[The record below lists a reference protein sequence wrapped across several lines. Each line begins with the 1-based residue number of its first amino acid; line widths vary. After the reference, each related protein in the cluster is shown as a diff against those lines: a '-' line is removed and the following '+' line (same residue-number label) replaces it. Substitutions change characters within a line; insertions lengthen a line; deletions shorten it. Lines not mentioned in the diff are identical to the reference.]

1 VGRALY
7 EVRPFFEKRSYM
19 QQKDVPE
26 VLGSKGVSVEVVE
39 ELSEF
44 KGEPAWLTEKRLEAW
59 RTFEKMSMPTLRDE
73 AWRYTDISD
82 VKIEDFAPY
91 TPSADVSSEEDL
103 PDAVRALIREGEEN
117 SALLVQH
124 NSETA
129 YSRVDEK
136 LLQKGIVFTDLHT
149 ALREHEGLIKERLF
163 GLVPMDYD
171 KFAALSAAAFSGGSF
186 LYVPRGVD
194 VEVPIQSYRWL
205 DVVGSIMPRTLVVV
219 EEGASVTYID
229 EYASADGEEPAFSN
243 GAVELYVGQGASLRY
258 VSLQNWERNVLH
270 FNTIRSS
277 TEKDATI
284 NSLVVSLGSQL
295 SRTNVEAGL
304 VASGSDS
311 EMLGLYFA
319 DSNQLLDHHTLQ
331 DHISPNAHSDL
342 LYKGALRDES
352 LTVFS
357 GLIRVEPGAQKTD
370 AYQTNRNIIL
380 GTDEAFA
387 VSLPNLEIMAD
398 DVKCSHGSTTGQVDE
413 TELFYLMSR
422 GIPRREAEKLV
433 VFGFFGEVTSRIPLP
448 GLKEKLDR
456 AIEGK
461 IGLGFE
467 ERVA

>member
-1 VGRALY
+1 MSTSG
-7 EVRPFFEKRSYM
+7 
-19 QQKDVPE
+19 VPE
-26 VLGSKGVSVEVVE
+26 VLKSKGVSAETVKA
-39 ELSEF
+39 LSAF
-44 KGEPAWLTEKRLEAW
+44 KDEPSWLTEKRLSAW
-59 RTFEKMSMPTLRDE
+59 RTFEKTPMPTLRDE

-82 VKIEDFAPY
+82 VRIEDFLPY
-91 TPSADVSSEEDL
+91 ASSPDVKSEEDL
-103 PDAVRALIREGEEN
+103 PDAVRRLIREGEEN

-124 NSETA
+124 NSETTF
-129 YSRVDEK
+129 SRVDEE
-136 LLQKGIVFTDLHT
+136 LARKGVVFTDLHT
-149 ALREHEGLIKERLF
+149 ALADHEELVKEKLF
-163 GLVPMDYD
+163 GLVPGDYD
-171 KFAALSAAAFSGGSF
+171 KFAALSAAAFAGGSF
-186 LYVPRGVD
+186 LYVPRGVG

-205 DVVGSIMPRTLVVV
+205 DVVGSIMPRTLVIV
-219 EEGASVTYID
+219 EEGASVAYID
-229 EYASADGEEPAFSN
+229 EYASADGEDPAFSN
-243 GAVELYVGQGASLRY
+243 GAVELYVGEGASLRY

-270 FNTIRSS
+270 FNTIRSQ

-284 NSLVVSLGSQL
+284 RSLVVSFGSQL
-295 SRTNVEAGL
+295 SRTNIEAGL
-304 VASGSDS
+304 SASGGDS

-319 DSNQLLDHHTLQ
+319 DQNQVLDHHTLQ
-331 DHISPNAHSDL
+331 DHIAPNAHSDL

-352 LTVFS
+352 IAVFS

-370 AYQTNRNIIL
+370 AYQTNRNLIL
-380 GTDEAFA
+380 GTDDAFA

-413 TELFYLMSR
+413 TDLFYLMSR

-433 VFGFFGEVTSRIPLP
+433 VFGFFGEITSRIPLK

>member
-1 VGRALY
+1 MSANV
-7 EVRPFFEKRSYM
+7 
-19 QQKDVPE
+19 VPE
-26 VLGSKGVSVEVVE
+26 VLKSKGISTETVKA
-39 ELSEF
+39 LSSY
-44 KGEPAWLTEKRLEAW
+44 KDEPNWLTEKRLEAW
-59 RTFEKMSMPTLRDE
+59 RSFEALPMPTLRDE

-82 VKIEDFAPY
+82 VRIEDFFPYAPS
-91 TPSADVSSEEDL
+91 PDVASEEDL
-103 PDAVRALIREGEEN
+103 PEAVRKLIREGEEN

-124 NSETA
+124 NSEMA
-129 YSRVDEK
+129 FSRVDEE
-136 LLQKGIVFTDLHT
+136 LERKGVIFTDLHT
-149 ALREHEGLIKERLF
+149 ALVEHEDLVKERLF
-163 GLVPMDYD
+163 GLVPGNYD
-171 KFAALSAAAFSGGSF
+171 KFAALSAAAFAGGSF

-194 VEVPIQSYRWL
+194 VELPIQSYRWL
-205 DVVGSIMPRTLVVV
+205 DAVGSIMPRSLVVV
-219 EEGASVTYID
+219 EAGSSVTYID
-229 EYASADGEEPAFSN
+229 EYASADAEDPAFSN
-243 GAVELYVGQGASLRY
+243 GAVELYVGEGSSLRY
-258 VSLQNWERNVLH
+258 VSLQNWERNMLH
-270 FNTIRSS
+270 FNTIRSH

-284 NSLVVSLGSQL
+284 KSLVVSFGSQL

-304 VASGSDS
+304 TAPGSDS

-319 DSNQLLDHHTLQ
+319 DQNQVLDHHTLQ
-331 DHISPNAHSDL
+331 DHIAPNAHSDL

-352 LTVFS
+352 MAVFS

-370 AYQTNRNIIL
+370 AYQTNRNLIL
-380 GTDEAFA
+380 GTDDAFA

-413 TELFYLMSR
+413 SDLFYLMSR

-433 VFGFFGEVTSRIPLP
+433 VFGFFGEITSRIPLR

>member
-1 VGRALY
+1 MSTNG
-7 EVRPFFEKRSYM
+7 
-19 QQKDVPE
+19 VPE
-26 VLGSKGVSVEVVE
+26 VLKSKGISAETVKA
-39 ELSEF
+39 LSSF
-44 KGEPAWLTEKRLEAW
+44 KSEPGWLTERRLEAW
-59 RTFEKMSMPTLRDE
+59 RSFDSLPMPTLRDE

-82 VKIEDFAPY
+82 VRIEDFLPYAPS
-91 TPSADVSSEEDL
+91 PDVSREADL
-103 PDAVRALIREGEEN
+103 PDAVQKLIEEGEEN

-129 YSRVDEK
+129 FSRVDEE
-136 LLQKGIVFTDLHT
+136 LARKGVVFTDLHT
-149 ALREHEGLIKERLF
+149 ALEQNEDLVKEKLF
-163 GLVPMDYD
+163 GLVPGDYD
-171 KFAALSAAAFSGGSF
+171 KFAALSAAAFAGGSF
-186 LYVPRGVD
+186 LHVPRGVD
-194 VEVPIQSYRWL
+194 VELPIQSYRWL
-205 DVVGSIMPRTLVVV
+205 GVVGSIMPRTLVVV

-229 EYASADGEEPAFSN
+229 EYASVDDEDPAFSN
-243 GAVELYVGQGASLRY
+243 GAVELYVGEGADLRY
-258 VSLQNWERNVLH
+258 VSLQNWERNMLH
-270 FNTIRSS
+270 FNTIRSK

-284 NSLVVSLGSQL
+284 NSLVVSFGSQL

-304 VASGSDS
+304 TAAGSDS

-319 DSNQLLDHHTLQ
+319 DQNL
-331 DHISPNAHSDL
+331 
-342 LYKGALRDES
+342 
-352 LTVFS
+352 
-357 GLIRVEPGAQKTD
+357 
-370 AYQTNRNIIL
+370 IL
-380 GTDEAFA
+380 GTDDAFA

-433 VFGFFGEVTSRIPLP
+433 VFGFFGEVTGRVPLG

>member
-1 VGRALY
+1 MSAKG
-7 EVRPFFEKRSYM
+7 
-19 QQKDVPE
+19 VPE
-26 VLGSKGVSVEVVE
+26 VLKSKGISE
-39 ELSEF
+39 ETVKALSSL
-44 KGEPAWLTEKRLEAW
+44 KSEPGWLAEKRLEAW
-59 RTFEKMSMPTLRDE
+59 RSFESLPMPTLRDE

-82 VKIEDFAPY
+82 VRIEDFLPY
-91 TPSADVSSEEDL
+91 SPSPDVESEDDL
-103 PDAVRALIREGEEN
+103 PEAVRRLIREGEEN

-124 NSETA
+124 NSETT
-129 YSRVDEK
+129 YSRVDED
-136 LLQKGIVFTDLHT
+136 LASKGVVFTDLHT
-149 ALREHEGLIKERLF
+149 ALAEHEDLVKEKLF
-163 GLVPMDYD
+163 GLVPGDYD
-171 KFAALSAAAFSGGSF
+171 KFAALSAAAFAGGSF

-194 VEVPIQSYRWL
+194 VEIPIQSYRWL
-205 DVVGSIMPRTLVVV
+205 DVVGSIMPRTLVIV
-219 EEGASVTYID
+219 EEGASVAYID
-229 EYASADGEEPAFSN
+229 EYASADGEDPAFSN
-243 GAVELYVGQGASLRY
+243 GAVELYVGEGSNLRY

-270 FNTIRSS
+270 FNTIRSQ
-277 TEKDATI
+277 TEKDAAVR
-284 NSLVVSLGSQL
+284 SLVVSFGSQL

-304 VASGSDS
+304 SASGGDS

-319 DSNQLLDHHTLQ
+319 DQNQVLDHHTLQ
-331 DHISPNAHSDL
+331 DHIAPNAHSDL

-352 LTVFS
+352 MAVFS

-370 AYQTNRNIIL
+370 AYQTNRNLIL
-380 GTDEAFA
+380 GTDDAFA

-413 TELFYLMSR
+413 TDLFYLMSR

-433 VFGFFGEVTSRIPLP
+433 VFGFFGEITSRIPLK

>member
-1 VGRALY
+1 MSANG
-7 EVRPFFEKRSYM
+7 
-19 QQKDVPE
+19 VPE
-26 VLGSKGVSVEVVE
+26 VLKSKGISEDTVKA
-39 ELSEF
+39 LSSL
-44 KGEPAWLTEKRLEAW
+44 KGEPGWLTEKRLEAW
-59 RTFEKMSMPTLRDE
+59 RTFESLPMPTLRDE

-82 VKIEDFAPY
+82 VRIEDFLPY
-91 TPSADVSSEEDL
+91 SPSPDVETEEDL
-103 PDAVRALIREGEEN
+103 PDAVRRLIREGEEN

-124 NSETA
+124 NSETT
-129 YSRVDEK
+129 YSRIDEE
-136 LLQKGIVFTDLHT
+136 LARKGVVFTDLHT
-149 ALREHEGLIKERLF
+149 AIAEHEELVKEKLF
-163 GLVPMDYD
+163 GLVPGDYD
-171 KFAALSAAAFSGGSF
+171 KFAALSAAAFAGGSF
-186 LYVPRGVD
+186 LYVPRGVE

-205 DVVGSIMPRTLVVV
+205 DVVGSIMPRTLVIV
-219 EEGASVTYID
+219 EESASVAYID
-229 EYASADGEEPAFSN
+229 EYASADGEDPAFSN
-243 GAVELYVGQGASLRY
+243 GAVELYVGEGASLRY

-270 FNTIRSS
+270 FNTIRSQ

-284 NSLVVSLGSQL
+284 RSLVVSFGSQL

-304 VASGSDS
+304 SAAGGDS

-319 DSNQLLDHHTLQ
+319 DQNQVLDHHTLQ
-331 DHISPNAHSDL
+331 DHIAPNAHSDL

-352 LTVFS
+352 IAVFS

-370 AYQTNRNIIL
+370 AYQTNRNLIL
-380 GTDEAFA
+380 GTDDAFA

-413 TELFYLMSR
+413 TDLFYLMSR

-433 VFGFFGEVTSRIPLP
+433 VFGFFGEITSRIPLK

>member
-1 VGRALY
+1 
-7 EVRPFFEKRSYM
+7 M
-19 QQKDVPE
+19 QKNGVPE
-26 VLGSKGVSVEVVE
+26 VLKNKGISAEVVE
-39 ELSEF
+39 TLSRF
-44 KGEPAWLTEKRLEAW
+44 KNEPAWLTEKRLEAW
-59 RTFEKMSMPTLRDE
+59 RAFEQMPMPTLRDE

-82 VKIEDFAPY
+82 MKIEDFAPY
-91 TPSADVSSEEDL
+91 APSPDVADEGDL
-103 PDAVRALIREGEEN
+103 PETVQKLIKEGEEN
-117 SALLVQH
+117 SALVVHH
-124 NSETA
+124 NSEMT
-129 YSRVDEK
+129 YSRVDEE
-136 LLQKGIVFTDLHT
+136 LEAKGVVFTDLHT
-149 ALREHEGLIKERLF
+149 ALAEHEELVKEKLF
-163 GLVPMDYD
+163 GLVPAGYD

-194 VEVPIQSYRWL
+194 VEMLVQSYHWL
-205 DVVGSIMPRTLVVV
+205 DVLGSIMPRTLVVV

-243 GAVELYVGQGASLRY
+243 VAVELYAGEGASLRY
-258 VSLQNWERNVLH
+258 VSLQSWERNVLH

-284 NSLVVSLGSQL
+284 RSLVVSSGSQL

-304 VASGSDS
+304 VATGSDS

-319 DSNQLLDHHTLQ
+319 DSSQVLDHHTLQ

-433 VFGFFGEVTSRIPLP
+433 VFGFFGEVTSRIPLR

>member
-1 VGRALY
+1 
-7 EVRPFFEKRSYM
+7 M
-19 QQKDVPE
+19 QQKEVPE
-26 VLGSKGVSVEVVE
+26 ILRSKGISAEVVE
-39 ELSEF
+39 ALSNLNN
-44 KGEPAWLTEKRLEAW
+44 EPAWLAEKRLEAW
-59 RTFEKMSMPTLRDE
+59 RTFENTPMPTLRDE

-82 VKIEDFAPY
+82 VSIEDFLPYAPS
-91 TPSADVSSEEDL
+91 PDVSSEGDL
-103 PDAVRALIREGEEN
+103 PEAVQMLIREGEEN
-117 SALLVQH
+117 SALIVQH

-129 YSRVDEK
+129 YSRIDEE
-136 LLQKGIVFTDLHT
+136 LTRKGVVFTDLHT
-149 ALREHEGLIKERLF
+149 ALEEHEDLVREYLF
-163 GLVPMDYD
+163 GLVPEDYD

-205 DVVGSIMPRTLVVV
+205 DVIGSIMPRTLVVV
-219 EEGASVTYID
+219 TEGASVTYID

-243 GAVELYVGQGASLRY
+243 GAVELYVGEGANLRY

-304 VASGSDS
+304 TAAGSDS

-319 DSNQLLDHHTLQ
+319 DTEQVLDHHTLQ
-331 DHISPNAHSDL
+331 DHIAPNAHSDL

-352 LTVFS
+352 LAVFS

-370 AYQTNRNIIL
+370 AYQTNRNLIL
-380 GTDEAFA
+380 GTDDAMA
-387 VSLPNLEIMAD
+387 VSLPRLEIQAD

-433 VFGFFGEVTSRIPLP
+433 VYGFFGEVTSRIPLR
-448 GLKEKLDR
+448 GLKEKLDQ

-467 ERVA
+467 ERAA

>member
-1 VGRALY
+1 
-7 EVRPFFEKRSYM
+7 M
-19 QQKDVPE
+19 QQKEVP
-26 VLGSKGVSVEVVE
+26 VILRSKGISAEVVE
-39 ELSEF
+39 ALSDF
-44 KGEPAWLTEKRLEAW
+44 KNEPDWLKEKRLGAW
-59 RTFEKMSMPTLRDE
+59 RMFESMPMPTLRDE

-82 VKIEDFAPY
+82 VSIEDFTPY
-91 TPSADVSSEEDL
+91 ASSPEANSEEDL
-103 PDAVRALIREGEEN
+103 PEAVQTLIREGEEN

-129 YSRVDEK
+129 FSRVDEE
-136 LLQKGIVFTDLHT
+136 LARRGVVFTDLHT
-149 ALREHEGLIKERLF
+149 ALEEHEDLVREHLF
-163 GLVPMDYD
+163 GLVPEDYD

-229 EYASADGEEPAFSN
+229 EYASADDEDPAFSN
-243 GAVELYVGQGASLRY
+243 GAVELYVGEGANLRY
-258 VSLQNWERNVLH
+258 VSLQSWERNVLH

-304 VASGSDS
+304 TAAGGDS

-319 DSNQLLDHHTLQ
+319 DSNQVIDHHTLQ

-380 GTDEAFA
+380 GTDDAFA

-433 VFGFFGEVTSRIPLP
+433 VFGFFGEVTSRVPLR

-467 ERVA
+467 ERAA

>member
-1 VGRALY
+1 
-7 EVRPFFEKRSYM
+7 M
-19 QQKDVPE
+19 QQKEAPGI
-26 VLGSKGVSVEVVE
+26 LRNKGISAEAVEA
-39 ELSEF
+39 LSAF
-44 KGEPAWLTEKRLEAW
+44 KGEPEWLREKRLQAW
-59 RTFEKMSMPTLRDE
+59 RAFERIPMPTLRDE

-82 VKIEDFAPY
+82 VVIEDFIPYAPS
-91 TPSADVSSEEDL
+91 PEVSSEGDL
-103 PDAVRALIREGEEN
+103 PEAVQRLIAEGEEN
-117 SALLVQH
+117 SALMVQH

-129 YSRVDEK
+129 YSRMDEE
-136 LLQKGIVFTDLHT
+136 LERKGVVFTDLHT
-149 ALREHEGLIKERLF
+149 ALREHEDLIRDRLF
-163 GLVPMDYD
+163 GLVPEDYD

-205 DVVGSIMPRTLVVV
+205 DVIGSIMPRTLVVV
-219 EEGASVTYID
+219 GENASVTYID
-229 EYASADGEEPAFSN
+229 EYASADGEDPAFSN

-270 FNTIRSS
+270 FNTIRSE

-304 VASGSDS
+304 TAPGSDS

-319 DSNQLLDHHTLQ
+319 DSNQVLDHHTLQ
-331 DHISPNAHSDL
+331 DHISHTAHSDL

-352 LTVFS
+352 ATVFS

-380 GTDEAFA
+380 GTDDAFA

-422 GIPRREAEKLV
+422 GIPRHEAEKLV
-433 VFGFFGEVTSRIPLP
+433 VFGFFGEVTSRVPLK

-461 IGLGFE
+461 IGLGFG
-467 ERVA
+467 ERAA

>member
-1 VGRALY
+1 MSTNV
-7 EVRPFFEKRSYM
+7 
-19 QQKDVPE
+19 VPE
-26 VLGSKGVSVEVVE
+26 ILRSKGISAETVKA
-39 ELSEF
+39 LSSF
-44 KGEPAWLTEKRLEAW
+44 KNEPGWLTEKRLEAW
-59 RTFEKMSMPTLRDE
+59 RTFEKLPMPTIRDE

-82 VKIEDFAPY
+82 VRIEDFLTYAPS
-91 TPSADVSSEEDL
+91 PDVANEADL
-103 PDAVRALIREGEEN
+103 PDAVQGLIHEGEEN

-129 YSRVDEK
+129 YSRVDDE
-136 LLQKGIVFTDLHT
+136 LARNGVVFTDLHT
-149 ALREHEGLIKERLF
+149 AIVEHEDIVREKLF
-163 GLVPMDYD
+163 GLVPSDYD
-171 KFAALSAAAFSGGSF
+171 KFAALSAAAFAGGSF

-194 VEVPIQSYRWL
+194 VELPIQSYRWL
-205 DVVGSIMPRTLVVV
+205 DVVGSIMPRTLVVI

-229 EYASADGEEPAFSN
+229 EYAGADGEDPAFSN
-243 GAVELYVGQGASLRY
+243 GAVELYVGEGANLRY

-284 NSLVVSLGSQL
+284 NSRVVSFGSQL
-295 SRTNVEAGL
+295 SRTNVEAGPTP
-304 VASGSDS
+304 AGGDS

-319 DSNQLLDHHTLQ
+319 DSNQVLDHHTLQ

-370 AYQTNRNIIL
+370 AYQTNRNLIL
-380 GTDEAFA
+380 GTDDAFA
-387 VSLPNLEIMAD
+387 VSLPNLEIMVD
-398 DVKCSHGSTTGQVDE
+398 DVKCSHGSPTGKVDE

-433 VFGFFGEVTSRIPLP
+433 VFGFFGEVTSRIPLL

-467 ERVA
+467 ERAA

>member
-1 VGRALY
+1 MSTNG
-7 EVRPFFEKRSYM
+7 
-19 QQKDVPE
+19 VPE
-26 VLGSKGVSVEVVE
+26 VLRSKGISAETVKA
-39 ELSEF
+39 LSSF
-44 KGEPAWLTEKRLEAW
+44 KSEPGWLTEKRLEAW
-59 RTFEKMSMPTLRDE
+59 RVFEDLPMPTLRDE

-82 VKIEDFAPY
+82 VRVEDFLPYAPS
-91 TPSADVSSEEDL
+91 PDVTSEDDL
-103 PDAVRALIREGEEN
+103 PKAVQQLIREGEEN

-129 YSRVDEK
+129 YSRVDEE
-136 LLQKGIVFTDLHT
+136 LSRKGVVFTDLHS
-149 ALREHEGLIKERLF
+149 ALNEHEEIVREHLF
-163 GLVPMDYD
+163 RLVPEGYD

-186 LYVPRGVD
+186 LYVPRGVE

-229 EYASADGEEPAFSN
+229 EYASADAEDPAFSN
-243 GAVELYVGQGASLRY
+243 GAVELFVGEGAHLRY

-270 FNTIRSS
+270 FNTIRSQ

-304 VASGSDS
+304 TAPGGDS

-319 DSNQLLDHHTLQ
+319 DESQVLDHHTLQ

-352 LTVFS
+352 LAVFS

-370 AYQTNRNIIL
+370 AYQTNRNLIL
-380 GTDEAFA
+380 GTDDAFA

-413 TELFYLMSR
+413 VELFYLMSR
-422 GIPRREAEKLV
+422 GIPRKEAEKLV
-433 VFGFFGEVTSRIPLP
+433 VFGFFGEVTSRIPLK

>member
-1 VGRALY
+1 MSANG
-7 EVRPFFEKRSYM
+7 
-19 QQKDVPE
+19 VPE
-26 VLGSKGVSVEVVE
+26 VLKSKGISQETVKA
-39 ELSEF
+39 LSSL
-44 KGEPAWLTEKRLEAW
+44 KNEPGWLTKKRLQAWSAFEALP
-59 RTFEKMSMPTLRDE
+59 MPSLRDE

-82 VKIEDFAPY
+82 VRIEDFLPY
-91 TPSADVSSEEDL
+91 AASPDAESESDL
-103 PDAVRALIREGEEN
+103 PEAVKKLIDEGEEN

-129 YSRVDEK
+129 FSRVDEE
-136 LLQKGIVFTDLHT
+136 LSSKGVVFTDLHT
-149 ALREHEGLIKERLF
+149 ALIEHEDLVKEKLF
-163 GLVPMDYD
+163 GLVPEDYD
-171 KFAALSAAAFSGGSF
+171 KFAALSAAAFAGGSF

-205 DVVGSIMPRTLVVV
+205 DVVGSIMPRTLVIV
-219 EEGASVTYID
+219 EEGSSVTYID
-229 EYASADGEEPAFSN
+229 EYASANAEDPAFSN
-243 GAVELYVGQGASLRY
+243 GAVELYVGESSSLRY

-270 FNTIRSS
+270 FNTIRSE
-277 TEKDATI
+277 TGKDATMK
-284 NSLVVSLGSQL
+284 SLVVSFGAQL

-304 VASGSDS
+304 TATGSDS
-311 EMLGLYFA
+311 EMLGIYFA
-319 DSNQLLDHHTLQ
+319 DQNQVLDHHTLQ
-331 DHISPNAHSDL
+331 DHISANAHSDL

-352 LTVFS
+352 LAVFS

-370 AYQTNRNIIL
+370 AYQTNRNLIL
-380 GTDEAFA
+380 GTDDAFA

-433 VFGFFGEVTSRIPLP
+433 VFGFFGEITSRVPLK

-467 ERVA
+467 SRVS

>member
-1 VGRALY
+1 
-7 EVRPFFEKRSYM
+7 
-19 QQKDVPE
+19 
-26 VLGSKGVSVEVVE
+26 
-39 ELSEF
+39 
-44 KGEPAWLTEKRLEAW
+44 
-59 RTFEKMSMPTLRDE
+59 
-73 AWRYTDISD
+73 
-82 VKIEDFAPY
+82 
-91 TPSADVSSEEDL
+91 
-103 PDAVRALIREGEEN
+103 
-117 SALLVQH
+117 
-124 NSETA
+124 
-129 YSRVDEK
+129 
-136 LLQKGIVFTDLHT
+136 
-149 ALREHEGLIKERLF
+149 
-163 GLVPMDYD
+163 
-171 KFAALSAAAFSGGSF
+171 
-186 LYVPRGVD
+186 VD

-229 EYASADGEEPAFSN
+229 EYASASGEDPAFSN
-243 GAVELYVGQGASLRY
+243 GAVELYVGEGANLRY

-304 VASGSDS
+304 TAPGGDS

-319 DSNQLLDHHTLQ
+319 DTEQVLDHHTLQ
-331 DHISPNAHSDL
+331 DHIAPNAHSDL

-380 GTDEAFA
+380 GTDEAMA

-433 VFGFFGEVTSRIPLP
+433 VYGFFGEVTSRIPLQ

>member
-1 VGRALY
+1 
-7 EVRPFFEKRSYM
+7 M
-19 QQKDVPE
+19 QKNGVPE
-26 VLGSKGVSVEVVE
+26 ILKSKGIGAEVVE
-39 ELSEF
+39 ALSGF
-44 KGEPAWLTEKRLEAW
+44 KGEPAWLKEKRLEAW
-59 RTFEKMSMPTLRDE
+59 RAFEKTPMPTLRDE

-82 VKIEDFAPY
+82 VRIEDFVPYAPS
-91 TPSADVSSEEDL
+91 PDASSEQDL
-103 PDAVRALIREGEEN
+103 PDAVQALIREGEEN

-124 NSETA
+124 NSESA
-129 YSRVDEK
+129 YTRVDEE
-136 LLQKGIVFTDLHT
+136 LLQKGVVFTDLHT
-149 ALREHEGLIKERLF
+149 ALIEREDLIKEKLF
-163 GLVPMDYD
+163 GLVPLDYD
-171 KFAALSAAAFSGGSF
+171 KFAALSAAVFSGGSF
-186 LYVPRGVD
+186 LYVPRGVQ

-229 EYASADGEEPAFSN
+229 EYASADGEEPALSN
-243 GAVELYVGQGASLRY
+243 GAVELYVGEGANLRY

-304 VASGSDS
+304 TAAGGDS

-319 DSNQLLDHHTLQ
+319 DSNQVIDHHTLQ

-370 AYQTNRNIIL
+370 AYQNNRNIIL
-380 GTDEAFA
+380 GTDDAFA

-433 VFGFFGEVTSRIPLP
+433 VFGFFGEVTSRVPLW

>member
-1 VGRALY
+1 MSTNG
-7 EVRPFFEKRSYM
+7 
-19 QQKDVPE
+19 VPE
-26 VLGSKGVSVEVVE
+26 VLKSRGVSVETVKA
-39 ELSEF
+39 LSAF
-44 KGEPAWLTEKRLEAW
+44 KDEPAWLTEKRLKAW
-59 RTFEKMSMPTLRDE
+59 RTS
-73 AWRYTDISD
+73 DISD
-82 VKIEDFAPY
+82 VRFEDFVPYAPS
-91 TPSADVSSEEDL
+91 PDVASEGDL
-103 PDAVRALIREGEEN
+103 PDAVQRLIKEGEEN

-124 NSETA
+124 NSETTFV
-129 YSRVDEK
+129 RVDEV
-136 LLQKGIVFTDLHT
+136 LSRKGVVFTDLHP
-149 ALREHEGLIKERLF
+149 ALREHEDLVRERLF
-163 GLVPMDYD
+163 ELVPESYD

-243 GAVELYVGQGASLRY
+243 GAVELYVGEGANLRY

-304 VASGSDS
+304 TAAGGDS

-319 DSNQLLDHHTLQ
+319 DSNQVIDHHTLQ

-380 GTDEAFA
+380 GTDDAFA

-433 VFGFFGEVTSRIPLP
+433 VFGFFGEVTGRVPLR

>member
-1 VGRALY
+1 MSTNG
-7 EVRPFFEKRSYM
+7 
-19 QQKDVPE
+19 VPE
-26 VLGSKGVSVEVVE
+26 VLKSKGVSAETVKA
-39 ELSEF
+39 LSAF
-44 KGEPAWLTEKRLEAW
+44 KNEPGWLTEKRLEAW
-59 RTFEKMSMPTLRDE
+59 HTFEQMPMPTLRDE
-73 AWRYTDISD
+73 EWRYTDISD
-82 VKIEDFAPY
+82 VRIEDFLPYAPS
-91 TPSADVSSEEDL
+91 PDVSREGDL
-103 PDAVRALIREGEEN
+103 PDAVQRLIKEGEEN

-124 NSETA
+124 NSETTFV
-129 YSRVDEK
+129 RIDQELEK
-136 LLQKGIVFTDLHT
+136 KGVVFSDLHT
-149 ALREHEGLIKERLF
+149 ALRDHEDLVRERLF
-163 GLVPMDYD
+163 GLVPEDYD

-186 LYVPRGVD
+186 LYVPRGVA

-205 DVVGSIMPRTLVVV
+205 DVAGSIMPRTLVVV
-219 EEGASVTYID
+219 EEGATLTYID
-229 EYASADGEEPAFSN
+229 EYASAGEASEEPAFSN
-243 GAVELYVGQGASLRY
+243 GAVELFVGQGANVHY

-277 TEKDATI
+277 AGRDTVI
-284 NSLVVSLGSQL
+284 NSLVVSLGSEL

-304 VASGSDS
+304 AAPGSDS

-331 DHISPNAHSDL
+331 DHIAPNAHSDL

-352 LTVFS
+352 LAVFS

-370 AYQTNRNIIL
+370 AYQTNRNLIL
-380 GTDEAFA
+380 GTDEAMA

-398 DVKCSHGSTTGQVDE
+398 DVKCSHGSTTGQVDDV
-413 TELFYLMSR
+413 ELFYLMSR
-422 GIPRREAEKLV
+422 GIPRHEAEKLV
-433 VFGFFGEVTSRIPLP
+433 VFGFFGEVTSRIPLK

>member
-1 VGRALY
+1 MSANV
-7 EVRPFFEKRSYM
+7 
-19 QQKDVPE
+19 VPE
-26 VLGSKGVSVEVVE
+26 VLKSKGISTETVKA
-39 ELSEF
+39 LSSY
-44 KGEPAWLTEKRLEAW
+44 KDEPNWLTEKRLEAW
-59 RTFEKMSMPTLRDE
+59 RSFEALPMPTLRDE

-82 VKIEDFAPY
+82 VRIEDFFPY
-91 TPSADVSSEEDL
+91 TPSPDVASEEDL
-103 PDAVRALIREGEEN
+103 PEAVRKLIMEGEEN

-124 NSETA
+124 NSEMA
-129 YSRVDEK
+129 FSRVDEELK
-136 LLQKGIVFTDLHT
+136 RKGVIFTDLHT
-149 ALREHEGLIKERLF
+149 ALVEHEDLVKERLF
-163 GLVPMDYD
+163 GLVPGNYD
-171 KFAALSAAAFSGGSF
+171 KFAALSAAAFAGGSF

-194 VEVPIQSYRWL
+194 VELPIQSYRWL
-205 DVVGSIMPRTLVVV
+205 DAVGSIMPRSLVVV
-219 EEGASVTYID
+219 EAGSSVTYID
-229 EYASADGEEPAFSN
+229 EYASADAEDPAFSN
-243 GAVELYVGQGASLRY
+243 GAVELYVGEGSSLRY
-258 VSLQNWERNVLH
+258 VSLQNWERNMLH
-270 FNTIRSS
+270 FNTIRSH

-284 NSLVVSLGSQL
+284 KSLVVSFGSQL

-304 VASGSDS
+304 TAPGSDS

-319 DSNQLLDHHTLQ
+319 DQNQVLDHHTLQ
-331 DHISPNAHSDL
+331 DHIAPNAHSDL

-352 LTVFS
+352 IAVFS

-370 AYQTNRNIIL
+370 AYQTNRNLIL
-380 GTDEAFA
+380 GTDDAFA

-413 TELFYLMSR
+413 SDLFYLMSR

-433 VFGFFGEVTSRIPLP
+433 VFGFFGEITSRIPLR